1 MLKNKHI
8 IVGVTG
14 GIAAYKIPMLVREFR
29 KAGAG
34 VKVVM
39 SEAAKEFVS
48 PLTLSTLSNNDVI
61 IGTFPG
67 TRSNVLDAKT
77 WHINL
82 GQWGDVMVIA
92 PATAN
97 VLAKLAH
104 GYSDDAVSTLAL
116 ALRCPLLLSPSM
128 DVDMWEHPATQENV
142 TRLREMGCIVLPPEE
157 GELASGLVGAGRLP
171 EIAEILRS
179 VERVLDSARLDLK
192 GRNILVTAG
201 PTYEPIDP
209 VRFIG
214 NRSSGKMG
222 FALANASAQ
231 RGASVTLVTGRVH
244 LPTPKHVKRID
255 VETAEQMYRAV
266 MRQQKK
272 ADAIIMSAAVADFT
286 PVTTSVKKIK
296 KFQADGRAM
305 SIELKKT
312 RDVLQE
318 LGAKNSRSV
327 LVGFALETDHGVEN
341 ATRKLKEKKLDL
353 IVLNNPREEGAG
365 FDVDTNVVT
374 IISKN
379 GRVEKLKKMP
389 KYDAAQEILNRV
401 ARLMK

>member
-142 TRLREMGCIVLPPEE
+142 TRLREMGCIVLPPEG